1 MLVNNNK
8 VCTFIFILQW
18 LFLGTAHIVCGAGSM
33 KQYDVHLSVCF
44 VTLLSVSMS
53 VCLSVTAV
61 SPTETSEP
69 IENPFGVWT

>member
-1 MLVNNNK
+1 
-8 VCTFIFILQW
+8 
-18 LFLGTAHIVCGAGSM
+18 M